1 MKYKRIHIRV
11 PVVGVISLVSKS
23 GFLIKASALDISEN
37 GIGINEIATCPKNA
51 EYQIQITTISH
62 GKIHFSGILVHTYKN
77 TAGFIITN
85 IDSSNF
91 EILKN
96 IINDF
101 LATEEFIKR
110 IETHNIM
117 IDWLRDNEG
126 NEINLT
132 FEV

>member
-1 MKYKRIHIRV
+1 M
-11 PVVGVISLVSKS
+11 PLVGVISLVSKS
-23 GFLIKASALDISEN
+23 GLLIKARALDISEN
-37 GIGINEIATCPKNA
+37 GIGINEIATCPENV

-77 TAGFIITN
+77 TAGFMITN
-85 IDSSNF
+85 IDSSNY

-101 LATEEFIKR
+101 QATEEFIKR

-132 FEV
+132 FEI

>member
-23 GFLIKASALDISEN
+23 GLLIKASALDISEN
-37 GIGINEIATCPKNA
+37 GIGINEIATCPENA

-62 GKIHFSGILVHTYKN
+62 GEIHFSGILVHTYKN
-77 TAGFIITN
+77 TAGFMITN

-91 EILKN
+91 KILKN
-96 IINDF
+96 IINDYQ
-101 LATEEFIKR
+101 ATEEFIKR

-117 IDWLRDNEG
+117 IDWFRDNEG
-126 NEINLT
+126 NEINVT